1 MQLNFHDSGLRK
13 FIIGELI
20 GASVFLII
28 AGISEIMIVQE
39 AKCHAEVMKQ
49 RLAPN
54 KYEVCYPEWQSY
66 FIRATARGAPW
77 ALDNDSSPI
86 LSWLIMGSI
95 FALVGGACAQL
106 SLEKAIP
113 IFIVFVV
120 GSISFF
126 AGLGYILQYIVY

>member
-1 MQLNFHDSGLRK
+1 MQRNLHSSGLRK
-13 FIIGELI
+13 FIVGALI

-39 AKCHAEVMKQ
+39 AECHAEAMKQ
-49 RLAPN
+49 RLVPN
-54 KYEVCYPEWQSY
+54 KFEFCYPEWQSY
-66 FIRATARGAPW
+66 FIRAAARGAPW
-77 ALDNDSSPI
+77 AIDTESSPMVG
-86 LSWLIMGSI
+86 WLVMGSI

-120 GSISFF
+120 GSVAFF
-126 AGLGYILQYIVY
+126 AGLGYVLQYIVF